1 MVFSYFCK
9 KNETTM
15 FETSS
20 LNIDSQTLNRAYLYA
35 QAHDMDL
42 SEVVEAFLLQFSM
55 GKIKDV
61 RSMMIS
67 KEVMDLA
74 GSLPRTH
81 VSDDWKTEK
90 EAYLTE
96 KYCQ

>member
-1 MVFSYFCK
+1 
-9 KNETTM
+9 M
-15 FETSS
+15 FETAN
-20 LNIDSQTLNRAYLYA
+20 LNIDGQTLNRAYLYA
-35 QAHDMDL
+35 KAHDMDL
-42 SEVVEAFLLQFSM
+42 SEVIEAFLLQFSL

-61 RSMMIS
+61 RNMMIS

-74 GSLPRTH
+74 GSLSATP
-81 VSDDWKTEK
+81 VSEDWKAEK

>member
-1 MVFSYFCK
+1 
-9 KNETTM
+9 M
-15 FETSS
+15 FEIAN

-35 QAHDMDL
+35 QAHNIDL
-42 SEVVEAFLLQFSM
+42 SALIEAFLLEFSM
-55 GKIKDV
+55 GKITEM
-61 RSMMIS
+61 RNIQIS

-74 GSLPRTH
+74 GSLATAQI
-81 VSDDWKTEK
+81 SDDWKAQK

>member
-1 MVFSYFCK
+1 
-9 KNETTM
+9 M
-15 FETSS
+15 FETAN

-35 QAHDMDL
+35 KAHDMDL
-42 SEVVEAFLLQFSM
+42 SAVIEAFLLQFSM

-61 RSMMIS
+61 RNMMIS

-74 GSLPRTH
+74 GSLHATQ
-81 VSDDWKTEK
+81 VTEAWKTEK

>member
-1 MVFSYFCK
+1 
-9 KNETTM
+9 M
-15 FETSS
+15 FETAN
-20 LNIDSQTLNRAYLYA
+20 LNIDSQTLNNAFLYA
-35 QAHDMDL
+35 QAHNLDL
-42 SEVVEAFLLQFSM
+42 SKVIESFLLQFSM

-61 RSMMIS
+61 RNIKIS

-74 GSLPRTH
+74 GSLTAATI
-81 VSDDWKTEK
+81 SDDWRSEK

>member
-1 MVFSYFCK
+1 MFFSYFCK
-9 KNETTM
+9 KMNTM
-15 FETSS
+15 FETAN

-35 QAHDMDL
+35 QAHNMDL
-42 SEVVEAFLLQFSM
+42 SAVIEAFLLQFAM

-61 RSMMIS
+61 RNMVIS

-74 GSLPRTH
+74 GSLSATH
-81 VSDDWKTEK
+81 DSNDWKAEK

>member
-1 MVFSYFCK
+1 
-9 KNETTM
+9 M
-15 FETSS
+15 FETAN

-35 QAHDMDL
+35 QAHNIDL
-42 SEVVEAFLLQFSM
+42 SALIEAFLLEFSM
-55 GKIKDV
+55 GKITEM
-61 RSMMIS
+61 RNIQIS

-74 GSLPRTH
+74 GSLATAQI
-81 VSDDWKTEK
+81 SDDWKAQK

>member
-1 MVFSYFCK
+1 
-9 KNETTM
+9 M
-15 FETSS
+15 FETSN
-20 LNIDSQTLNRAYLYA
+20 LHIDSQTLNRAYLYA

-42 SEVVEAFLLQFSM
+42 SEVIEAFLLQFSM

-61 RSMMIS
+61 RNMMIS

-81 VSDDWKTEK
+81 VFDDWKAEK

>member
-1 MVFSYFCK
+1 
-9 KNETTM
+9 M
-15 FETSS
+15 FETAN

-35 QAHDMDL
+35 QAHDLDL
-42 SEVVEAFLLQFSM
+42 SEVIEAFLLQFSM

-61 RSMMIS
+61 RKVLIS

-74 GSLPRTH
+74 GSIPATN
-81 VSDDWKTEK
+81 VPDDWKTKK
-90 EAYLTE
+90 EAFLTE